1 MRSVPASRR
10 RALADYAGITAEI
23 AAAILIG
30 LMITMLVIML
40 FPELARG
47 APEGG
52 NGWIADLTDGY

>member
-1 MRSVPASRR
+1 MWSVPASRWR
-10 RALADYAGITAEI
+10 TLADYAGITAEI

-47 APEGG
+47 AP
-52 NGWIADLTDGY
+52 